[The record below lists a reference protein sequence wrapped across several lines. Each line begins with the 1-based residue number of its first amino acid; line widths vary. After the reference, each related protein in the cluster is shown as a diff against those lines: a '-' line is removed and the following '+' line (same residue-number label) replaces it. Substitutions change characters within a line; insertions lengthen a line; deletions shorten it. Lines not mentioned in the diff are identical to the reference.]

1 MNDRT
6 SAASPRIKLLEEA
19 VFRKIA
25 AGEVIDR
32 PAAVVRELLDNALD
46 AASTEITVEI
56 SQGGIERILVLDD
69 GEGMVPEDV
78 RRCYLPHATSKIR
91 SEQDLLAV
99 TTLGFRGEALGSIAA
114 VATTRIASRAR
125 GTPSG
130 YFVLVD
136 RGRLVE
142 EGETHLPEGTR
153 VEVERLFSSFPA
165 RKRFLKNPSTEGLL
179 CRRMVV
185 EKALPFPHVAFRFVR
200 DGQMEF
206 YLPPQDL
213 LARVCAALPELFKPS
228 ASERFEVE
236 QDEVRIE
243 GVLLSP
249 AFPQRD
255 RRHIRIYLNRRLV
268 QEFSLAQAVAYGYR
282 GVLPGGQYPAAV
294 VFLTLPPERVD
305 FNVHPA
311 KREAKIRGLSSLHAL
326 LARAVEQALKDWIG
340 VRRIAPTTGR
350 PETVGET
357 ERVYRPHP
365 EPSRSGT
372 GELFTGPSHTFTLP
386 SDSGHPPSP
395 RTGEGFTYLGQA
407 FGVFLVVERE
417 GTLLLVDQHA
427 AHERILYNRLTSH
440 PSSQE
445 LLFPYAFPVDA
456 DEAARLEDAR
466 EEIEALGIRF
476 VLEEGR
482 CTLTHLP
489 APLSDAPHVV
499 AQWLKG
505 ERLADPERDAY
516 ATLACRGAIKEGE
529 VVDRLTALDLLS
541 QTFSLEEPF
550 CPHGRPLWVEIT
562 REELFRRIRRIV

>member
-6 SAASPRIKLLEEA
+6 SAASPRINLLEEA

-25 AGEVIDR
+25 AGEVIDK

-46 AASTEITVEI
+46 AAASEITVEI
-56 SQGGIERILVLDD
+56 AQGGMERILVLDN

-153 VEVERLFSSFPA
+153 VEVQRLFSSFPA

-185 EKALPFPHVAFRFVR
+185 EKALPFPRVAFRFVK
-200 DGQMEF
+200 DGGMEF

-213 LARVCAALPELFKPS
+213 LARVCAALPDLFKPS
-228 ASERFEVE
+228 ASEYFEVE
-236 QDEVRIE
+236 QDGVRME

-294 VFLTLPPERVD
+294 IFITLPPERVD

-340 VRRIAPTTGR
+340 VRRIAPTPGR

-357 ERVYRPHP
+357 ERVYHP
-365 EPSRSGT
+365 YPDPSRSGT
-372 GELFTGPSHTFTLP
+372 GELFTGPAHTFTLP
-386 SDSGHPPSP
+386 ADSGPPPSP

-427 AHERILYNRLTSH
+427 AHERILYNRLRSH

-456 DEAARLEDAR
+456 DEAARLEEAR
-466 EEIEALGIRF
+466 EETAALGIRF

-505 ERLADPERDAY
+505 ERLEDPERDAY

>member
-185 EKALPFPHVAFRFVR
+185 EKALPSPTW
-200 DGQMEF
+200 
-206 YLPPQDL
+206 
-213 LARVCAALPELFKPS
+213 PS
-228 ASERFEVE
+228 GS
-236 QDEVRIE
+236 
-243 GVLLSP
+243 
-249 AFPQRD
+249 
-255 RRHIRIYLNRRLV
+255 
-268 QEFSLAQAVAYGYR
+268 
-282 GVLPGGQYPAAV
+282 
-294 VFLTLPPERVD
+294 
-305 FNVHPA
+305 
-311 KREAKIRGLSSLHAL
+311 
-326 LARAVEQALKDWIG
+326 
-340 VRRIAPTTGR
+340 
-350 PETVGET
+350 
-357 ERVYRPHP
+357 
-365 EPSRSGT
+365 
-372 GELFTGPSHTFTLP
+372 
-386 SDSGHPPSP
+386 
-395 RTGEGFTYLGQA
+395 
-407 FGVFLVVERE
+407 
-417 GTLLLVDQHA
+417 
-427 AHERILYNRLTSH
+427 
-440 PSSQE
+440 
-445 LLFPYAFPVDA
+445 
-456 DEAARLEDAR
+456 
-466 EEIEALGIRF
+466 
-476 VLEEGR
+476 
-482 CTLTHLP
+482 
-489 APLSDAPHVV
+489 
-499 AQWLKG
+499 
-505 ERLADPERDAY
+505 
-516 ATLACRGAIKEGE
+516 
-529 VVDRLTALDLLS
+529 
-541 QTFSLEEPF
+541 
-550 CPHGRPLWVEIT
+550 
-562 REELFRRIRRIV
+562 